1 MEECEIEMEGETP
14 KIVEFESIQI
24 KENENIYN
32 LDLKI
37 NYEENNLTLS
47 INDKNQFPPVY
58 YIKTMSLK
66 KIKDLNKELKNFNSF
81 DDFYN
86 YLKTLTEEKKLNI
99 LKEKNKLSLFNQDI
113 KIGLVHTKKDLELN
127 IKDIYEELINM
138 KDKIKEI
145 DTFKKENMELKN
157 RIDTIEK
164 ENIALKNQI
173 EILEK
178 DNKEL
183 KIIDIIEKENIELKN
198 RIDILEKNYQNLNIK
213 NDNLKKDEHEINN
226 ANIIEPIEQNRIINL
241 REKNILNKEKVAY
254 PVRNNNINENILI
267 KEKIKN
273 INEKNNNYKGRIFIP
288 IRNDYEQN
296 KIYGLNGEEIH
307 YTERNKIYDLN
318 GNEIHYTEP
327 NKIYDLNEINY
338 DYEDEPIRNNNYY
351 YKTNDNI
358 NLKDNYIIT
367 TKLPN
372 RTIKSNNLKDNNI
385 NDFKT
390 VITTKLPNRTIKS
403 NNLKYN
409 NIKDLKTV
417 KPIINQVKNNGPKK

>member
-47 INDKNQFPPVY
+47 INDKNHFPPVY

-213 NDNLKKDEHEINN
+213 NDNLKKEEHEINN

-241 REKNILNKEKVAY
+241 REKNLLNKEKVAY

-273 INEKNNNYKGRIFIP
+273 INEKNNNYKGRIFMP
-288 IRNDYEQN
+288 IRNDYEP
-296 KIYGLNGEEIH
+296 
-307 YTERNKIYDLN
+307 NKIYDLN

-327 NKIYDLNEINY
+327 NKIYDLNGNEIHY

-358 NLKDNYIIT
+358 NLKDNYITRI
-367 TKLPN
+367 LPI

-390 VITTKLPNRTIKS
+390 VITTKLPNRNI
-403 NNLKYN
+403 NLKYN
-409 NIKDLKTV
+409 NIKDLKGV
-417 KPIINQVKNNGPKK
+417 KPIIRNNN

>member
-14 KIVEFESIQI
+14 KIIEFESIQI

-86 YLKTLTEEKKLNI
+86 YLKALTNEKKLNI

-241 REKNILNKEKVAY
+241 REKNLLNKEKVAY

-288 IRNDYEQN
+288 IRNDYEP
-296 KIYGLNGEEIH
+296 
-307 YTERNKIYDLN
+307 NKIYDLN
-318 GNEIHYTEP
+318 G
-327 NKIYDLNEINY
+327 NEINY

-358 NLKDNYIIT
+358 NLKDNYITRI
-367 TKLPN
+367 LPIK
-372 RTIKSNNLKDNNI
+372 TIRSNNLKDNNI

-417 KPIINQVKNNGPKK
+417 KPIINQVKNNGPKNSDEINNDKIIKNYFKK

>member
-1 MEECEIEMEGETP
+1 
-14 KIVEFESIQI
+14 
-24 KENENIYN
+24 
-32 LDLKI
+32 
-37 NYEENNLTLS
+37 
-47 INDKNQFPPVY
+47 
-58 YIKTMSLK
+58 
-66 KIKDLNKELKNFNSF
+66 
-81 DDFYN
+81 
-86 YLKTLTEEKKLNI
+86 
-99 LKEKNKLSLFNQDI
+99 
-113 KIGLVHTKKDLELN
+113 
-127 IKDIYEELINM
+127 M

-213 NDNLKKDEHEINN
+213 NDNLKKEEHEINN

-327 NKIYDLNEINY
+327 NKIYDLNGNEIHY

-372 RTIKSNNLKDNNI
+372 RTIKSNNLK
-385 NDFKT
+385 
-390 VITTKLPNRTIKS
+390 
-403 NNLKYN
+403 YN

>member
-14 KIVEFESIQI
+14 KIIEFESIQI

-32 LDLKI
+32 LDFKI

-47 INDKNQFPPVY
+47 INDKTQFPPVY

-86 YLKTLTEEKKLNI
+86 YLKALTNEKKLNI

-183 KIIDIIEKENIELKN
+183 KRINIIEKENIELKN

-288 IRNDYEQN
+288 IRNDYEP
-296 KIYGLNGEEIH
+296 
-307 YTERNKIYDLN
+307 NKIYDLN

-327 NKIYDLNEINY
+327 NKIYDLNGNEINY

-358 NLKDNYIIT
+358 NLKDNYITRI
-367 TKLPN
+367 LPI
-372 RTIKSNNLKDNNI
+372 RTIRSNNLKDNNI

-417 KPIINQVKNNGPKK
+417 KPIIRNNN